1 MGILLPNH
9 IFVFKMNKKQTGI
22 LLVMLAP
29 LLGVA
34 AYFLFH
40 MWAFWIAGDATDPN
54 QSALF
59 FGMLVLL
66 FVWLGCVGLLIV
78 GLVFLIGKEK

>member
-1 MGILLPNH
+1 
-9 IFVFKMNKKQTGI
+9 
-22 LLVMLAP
+22 
-29 LLGVA
+29 
-34 AYFLFH
+34 LFH